1 MLSDGGFDR
10 KGKLFRAF
18 PVYPSHV
25 DIGTLILGLAIGIVV
40 GALAAALWA
49 SRAGASVREDL
60 ARTRAELAG
69 QGETAA
75 RQRESF
81 VTLSSDVLQA
91 SQKSFLDLV
100 RPVEASLRQVD
111 EKLRAMEK
119 EREGAYRELKSQV
132 VTMGQASERLRTE
145 TATLSQALRAPHTR
159 GRWGEIHLKRVV
171 ELSGMHKHCDFIE
184 QTTIGA
190 EGNVLRPDLIVH
202 LPGGKRL
209 IVDAKV
215 PLTSYLEAQETTDD
229 VIRDRKLAEHARQVK
244 DRITSLS
251 AKSYWE
257 QFDDT
262 PEFVVLFIP
271 GESFFSAAVQRDPDL
286 IEYGFGRGVI
296 PASPTNLVALLKTVH
311 FAWRQ
316 EKVAENAAEI
326 RDLGAELYDRL
337 ATMTGHFKDLGAN
350 LDGTIKS
357 YNQAMASLAT
367 RVIVSARKMKEL
379 GAAGPKDM
387 PELAPVER
395 EPTQLT

>member
-1 MLSDGGFDR
+1 MDLS
-10 KGKLFRAF
+10 A
-18 PVYPSHV
+18 VV
-25 DIGTLILGLAIGIVV
+25 LGLVV
-40 GALAAALWA
+40 GALIGGLAAALFAARTA
-49 SRAGASVREDL
+49 SRLREAL
-60 ARTRAELAG
+60 ARAQAELAA
-69 QGETAA
+69 QGESSA

-81 VTLSSDVLQA
+81 VALSTDVLQN

-100 RPVEASLRQVD
+100 RPVEASLKQVD
-111 EKLRAMEK
+111 EKLRSMEK

-171 ELSGMHKHCDFIE
+171 ELSGMQAHCDFVE
-184 QTTIGA
+184 QTTIAA
-190 EGNVLRPDLIVH
+190 EGGALRPDLIVR

-229 VIRDRKLAEHARQVK
+229 VIRERKLGEHARQVK
-244 DRITSLS
+244 ERVTSLS
-251 AKSYWE
+251 MKSYWE

-271 GESFFSAAVQRDPDL
+271 GESFFSAAVQRDPEL
-286 IEYGFGRGVI
+286 LEYGFGRGVI

-311 FAWRQ
+311 YAWRQ

-326 RDLGAELYDRL
+326 RDLGADLYDRL
-337 ATMTGHFKDLGAN
+337 ATMTGYFKDLGAN
-350 LDGTIKS
+350 LDGTVKS
-357 YNQAMASLAT
+357 YNQAIASLGS

-379 GAAGPKDM
+379 GAGGPKDI
-387 PELAPVER
+387 PELDQVER
-395 EPTQLT
+395 EPSQLT